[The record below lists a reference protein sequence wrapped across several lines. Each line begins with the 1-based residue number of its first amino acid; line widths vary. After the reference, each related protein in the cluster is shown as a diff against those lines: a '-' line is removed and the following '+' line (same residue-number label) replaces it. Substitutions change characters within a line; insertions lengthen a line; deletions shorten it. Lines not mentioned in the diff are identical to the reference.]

1 MISLEAARYQIPS
14 ILFQISDNQTI
25 NTKFLE
31 PINFNFNLQK
41 KHLNNSALITCLI
54 VNIIKNYNSVKKMI
68 KPIKKIDGE
77 GIKRIYELF
86 MEKKNQ
92 KYQKK

>member
-31 PINFNFNLQK
+31 PIGLYFNLQK
-41 KHLNNSALITCLI
+41 KHLNNSALIKCLI
-54 VNIIKNYNSVKKMI
+54 VNIIKN
-68 KPIKKIDGE
+68 
-77 GIKRIYELF
+77 
-86 MEKKNQ
+86 
-92 KYQKK
+92 